1 MFISPIIQL
10 PPIIRFG
17 SSMAWIELS
26 SFALVL
32 LTVLFIA
39 GPSSGQPAD
48 HSHLSLIRNDSL
60 TFDLLV
66 SAAVERSSERLLR
79 ASRQNQASAYE
90 AASDGLLPGQYTLQA
105 SMFDDG
111 ITGNQNIRETEIGV
125 QIGLWRLGERHAAES
140 LSTSYDKRAA
150 VFDDYLRWISSGRV
164 RQVLA

>member
-1 MFISPIIQL
+1 MFISPIIQ
-10 PPIIRFG
+10 PPKIILFG
-17 SSMAWIELS
+17 SGFTRIERP

-32 LTVLFIA
+32 LIFLFIG

-48 HSHLSLIRNDSL
+48 HSHVSLIRNNSL
-60 TFDLLV
+60 NFDLLV

-111 ITGNQNIRETEIGV
+111 ITGNKNIRELKSV
-125 QIGLWRLGERHAAES
+125 FRLGYGVWEKGKQQNR
-140 LSTSYDKRAA
+140 
-150 VFDDYLRWISSGRV
+150 
-164 RQVLA
+164 